1 MIGTEAL
8 LRCIQICLSFYFVMR
23 NMHMHLP
30 IQGTQ
35 IVFSET
41 TIQLRSCSN
50 KGLQYDLVDNAKT
63 RKASIQVWELIH
75 FPATPLSN
83 PASCLCAKKVNKRLP
98 KVFWVLHPV
107 TYMDG
112 SCLGSGPDLA
122 IDMIWDGQGRGGER
136 KEVVKQWIRDTS
148 LFHAHSLTFTLALTL
163 WLYLSNK

>member
-1 MIGTEAL
+1 MFLYPLTTTLFHSTQHNQLLLTMMWWGVSEKKVNKTEIPGANTVWHSK
-8 LRCIQICLSFYFVMR
+8 LS
-23 NMHMHLP
+23 HH
-30 IQGTQ
+30 
-35 IVFSET
+35 
-41 TIQLRSCSN
+41 
-50 KGLQYDLVDNAKT
+50 LQYLHHMPACRV
-63 RKASIQVWELIH
+63 V
-75 FPATPLSN
+75 PATPLSN
-83 PASCLCAKKVNKRLP
+83 PASCLCAEKVNKRWP
-98 KVFWVLHPV
+98 KVFWLLHPV